1 MTCDDYY
8 QATDAAAAFM
18 RLRLEE
24 LAATATAATSGEW
37 LPLDDGVQSADN
49 ESEWPVSET
58 VSALDRQDREHIV
71 LNNPRTVL
79 ASVAADR
86 RLLDT
91 YEQAGSVAQP
101 DPANTGYLDG
111 IAHAVRCRA
120 AAWAKHP
127 DYKQEWRP

>member
-1 MTCDDYY
+1 MTRDDYY
-8 QATDAAAAFM
+8 QATDAAAAFV

-24 LAATATAATSGEW
+24 LAAAATAATSGEW
-37 LPLDDGVQSADN
+37 LPLNSGAQSADN
-49 ESEWPVSET
+49 EGEWPVSET
-58 VSALDRQDREHIV
+58 VSALGRQDRDHIV

-86 RLLDT
+86 LLLDT
-91 YEQAGSVAQP
+91 YEQAGNVAHP
-101 DPANTGYLDG
+101 DPAGTGYLDG

-120 AAWAKHP
+120 AAWHKHP